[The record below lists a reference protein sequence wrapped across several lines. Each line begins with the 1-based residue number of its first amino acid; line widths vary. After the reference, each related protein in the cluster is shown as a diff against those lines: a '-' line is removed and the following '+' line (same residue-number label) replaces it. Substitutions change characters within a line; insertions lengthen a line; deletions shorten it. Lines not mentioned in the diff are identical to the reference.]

1 MKLNKLTMSRQFTS
15 PGGKSLS
22 TGVVPLGAELGIA
35 SVKSSAGF
43 DQSRLQAVEPIAYP
57 ENIHTGRKHG
67 LNRHPNGGVS
77 ATLNGLMDL
86 VSVGEINRIKS
97 LLDECSREDLDRCTE
112 SYVQSLVHLSL
123 TIMKKVKGS
132 KHYES

>member
-1 MKLNKLTMSRQFTS
+1 MKLNKLTLSRQFTS
-15 PGGKSLS
+15 PGGKSFNP
-22 TGVVPLGAELGIA
+22 GMGPLAGDLGIA

-43 DQSRLQAVEPIAYP
+43 DQSRLQAVDPIVLP
-57 ENIHTGRKHG
+57 DNHHSNRKQG
-67 LNRHPNGGVS
+67 INRHPNGGVS

-132 KHYES
+132 KHYET